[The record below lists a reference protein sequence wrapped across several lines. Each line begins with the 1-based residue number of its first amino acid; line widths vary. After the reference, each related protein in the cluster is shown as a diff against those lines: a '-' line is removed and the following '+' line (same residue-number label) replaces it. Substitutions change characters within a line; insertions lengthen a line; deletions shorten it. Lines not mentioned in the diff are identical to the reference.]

1 MSEIRDVV
9 SRWLSDNDLYEQRL
23 EMGTLL
29 L

>member
-1 MSEIRDVV
+1 MSEIRDLV
-9 SRWLSDNDLYEQRL
+9 SRWLSDNDLHKQRL